1 MEEVGLDLADAL
13 KKCGRTEEG
22 DGGNSSDDDHV
33 ALPPGGGEVSDEGD
47 GSDTPPGSDDNLDEG
62 LAVDEI
68 EPEELADPH
77 VEVACRVI
85 CGMVGGS
92 GVPIPSWQSFNV
104 RCNGHHATLNTCHY
118 RGNLRTSG
126 STNISER

>member
-1 MEEVGLDLADAL
+1 MAA
-13 KKCGRTEEG
+13 T
-22 DGGNSSDDDHV
+22 V
-33 ALPPGGGEVSDEGD
+33 ATTTMLFSPPVVVRSVMKETDPTLPHI
-47 GSDTPPGSDDNLDEG
+47 GSDDNLDEG

-92 GVPIPSWQSFNV
+92 GCSDSVVAIV
-104 RCNGHHATLNTCHY
+104 
-118 RGNLRTSG
+118 
-126 STNISER
+126 